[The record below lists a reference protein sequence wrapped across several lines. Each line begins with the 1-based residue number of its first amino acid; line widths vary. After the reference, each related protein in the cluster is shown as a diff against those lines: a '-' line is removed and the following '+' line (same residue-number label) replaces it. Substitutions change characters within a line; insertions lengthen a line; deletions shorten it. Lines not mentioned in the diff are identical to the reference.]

1 LYISFNSGI
10 FVVIAVNVNDTLSD
24 YENFTSAENE
34 EDEPNYGSN
43 EVKNETDEVKVPHI
57 DERQLLNSKEQL
69 SKDFGYAN
77 EAQIHKIPLK
87 SSPQS
92 LQIEWTAESETP
104 ITIFRLQFMSDSMPD
119 WSEVE
124 VVATKQD
131 NNDWYGKT
139 DLINLTPH
147 TQYRVKVASRNN
159 EGYNKFSKE
168 HIFTTPR
175 AGPVKQKAVSLSS
188 SSKFSVTSLLCLICF
203 TSILISSDEFI
214 N

>member
-1 LYISFNSGI
+1 MFKP
-10 FVVIAVNVNDTLSD
+10 VA
-24 YENFTSAENE
+24 YENQIILITNVYNIA
-34 EDEPNYGSN
+34 
-43 EVKNETDEVKVPHI
+43 
-57 DERQLLNSKEQL
+57 
-69 SKDFGYAN
+69 GYAD
-77 EAQIHKIPLK
+77 EAEINKIPLK

-104 ITIFRLQFMSDSMPD
+104 ITIFRLQFMVCHTCYKVNIDISPVQSDSMPD

-168 HIFTTPR
+168 HIFTTPK
-175 AGPVKQKAVSLSS
+175 AGTIYRFTTTI
-188 SSKFSVTSLLCLICF
+188 KF
-203 TSILISSDEFI
+203 
-214 N
+214 

>member
-69 SKDFGYAN
+69 GYAD

>member
-1 LYISFNSGI
+1 MYISFNSGI

-34 EDEPNYGSN
+34 EDEPNYGSSK
-43 EVKNETDEVKVPHI
+43 VKNETDEVKVPHI

-69 SKDFGYAN
+69 GKDFGYAD
-77 EAQIHKIPLK
+77 EAQIYKIPLK

-203 TSILISSDEFI
+203 ISILISSDEFI